1 MELVKNIFFNTD
13 KLIQGETVKISYT
26 GNLFQANADKVF
38 IHFGFGQNWN
48 GLSEIEMTKTDL
60 GLQTEITLSDTYETF
75 NFCFRD
81 NYGNWDNNGG
91 VNYIFNIEPA
101 NTTTLEEE
109 LGLVTVKQRKLRK
122 TYLWSKKVRIALY
135 KIITFIPK
143 IISGN
148 YKRKVKED

>member
-26 GNLFQANADKVF
+26 GNLFQANVDKIF

-60 GLQTEITLSDTYETF
+60 GFQTEITLSDTDETF

-81 NYGNWDNNGG
+81 DYGNWDNNEG
-91 VNYIFNIEPA
+91 VNYTI
-101 NTTTLEEE
+101 
-109 LGLVTVKQRKLRK
+109 
-122 TYLWSKKVRIALY
+122 
-135 KIITFIPK
+135 
-143 IISGN
+143 
-148 YKRKVKED
+148 